1 MDAAFWDERYGS
13 RDAAPSSDPN
23 PQLAAEAADL
33 PAGVALDVGTGEGD
47 DAVWL
52 AARGWTVTAVD
63 ISQVALDR
71 GKAAA
76 AARGV
81 ADRITWVQA
90 DLVNWTP
97 PARAF
102 DLVSAQFVHFLP
114 AERKLVFERLA
125 AAVREGGTLLVVGH
139 HPSDLET
146 TAKRW
151 NMPDAF
157 HTAEDLA
164 QLLDPRD
171 WKVTVAAS
179 RPRDVVDPNG
189 DPIVVHDTVL
199 RARRSLES

>member
-1 MDAAFWDERYGS
+1 MDAAFWDERYAS
-13 RDAAPSSDPN
+13 REAAPSTDPN

-33 PAGVALDVGTGEGD
+33 PPGAALDVGTGEGD

-76 AARGV
+76 TERGV
-81 ADRITWVQA
+81 ADRIAWVQA
-90 DLVNWTP
+90 DLVAWTP
-97 PARAF
+97 PAAAF
-102 DLVSAQFVHFLP
+102 DLVSSQFVHFLP
-114 AERKLVFERLA
+114 VERKLVFERLA
-125 AAVREGGTLLVVGH
+125 AAVRAGGTLLIVGH

-157 HTAEDLA
+157 HTAEDVA
-164 QLLDPRD
+164 HLLDPRE
-171 WKVTVAAS
+171 WNVIVAAS
-179 RPRDVVDPNG
+179 RPRDVTDPDGN
-189 DPIVVHDTVL
+189 PVVVHDTVL
-199 RARRSLES
+199 RAQRI